1 MWSSPC
7 CAVAQFFQ
15 DWIDGGKPGVYWI
28 SGFFFTQS
36 FLTGTRQNFAR
47 KYVIPIDEIS
57 FDYNVFKQEVGDAL
71 TYAAVVVAVLPGVG
85 SVCFLLLLLQL
96 RRS

>member
-1 MWSSPC
+1 M
-7 CAVAQFFQ
+7 VQFFQ
-15 DWIDGGKPGVYWI
+15 DWIDNDKPNVYWI

-57 FDYNVFKQEVGDAL
+57 YDYLVFKQEVGAAL
-71 TYAAVVVAVLPGVG
+71 T
-85 SVCFLLLLLQL
+85 
-96 RRS
+96 